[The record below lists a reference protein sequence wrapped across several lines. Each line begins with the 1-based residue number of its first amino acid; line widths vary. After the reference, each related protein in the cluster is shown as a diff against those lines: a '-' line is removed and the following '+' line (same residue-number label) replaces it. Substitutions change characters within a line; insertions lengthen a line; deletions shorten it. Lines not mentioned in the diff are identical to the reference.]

1 LFSKAIKPPDNKLP
15 DNKVLGG
22 EPPDDN
28 ELSKELEKLRSVLNY
43 DAPGSSESNEE
54 RRYPGNIGD
63 LNSNEFIDIFIA
75 FDEARTLSEAKNSA
89 NESYFVVLRRV
100 LSSISSCPLYTFF
113 LFTTRSITSTA
124 VSNQTRT

>member
-15 DNKVLGG
+15 DNKVLGS

-54 RRYPGNIGD
+54 R
-63 LNSNEFIDIFIA
+63 
-75 FDEARTLSEAKNSA
+75 
-89 NESYFVVLRRV
+89 
-100 LSSISSCPLYTFF
+100 
-113 LFTTRSITSTA
+113 
-124 VSNQTRT
+124 